1 MEAKR
6 GGTKLHCP
14 SCDETT
20 VCAALPYSGGEQLE
34 YSEAIDLWSF
44 ARDRECQSCGYLFE
58 TVEVDRSWLRSVE
71 WRIRMVQIDEQ
82 EVFEKAH
89 GATQTI
95 LNWNM
100 DLKLQIEAI
109 EKNLNSLRSLGER
122 IDKSASEN
130 QFLKRS
136 RG

>member
-1 MEAKR
+1 M
-6 GGTKLHCP
+6 
-14 SCDETT
+14 
-20 VCAALPYSGGEQLE
+20 
-34 YSEAIDLWSF
+34 
-44 ARDRECQSCGYLFE
+44 
-58 TVEVDRSWLRSVE
+58 VE
-71 WRIRMVQIDEQ
+71 IDER

-100 DLKLQIEAI
+100 DLMLQIEAI
-109 EKNLNSLRSLGER
+109 EKNLNTLRSLHGR
-122 IDKSASEN
+122 IDKSTSEN